1 MTGIFLSTTTYSF
14 LRLGFRISNPY
25 AEVTE
30 PINLTIYN
38 PSSTMVGYGTAY
50 ITTIKASVMTGCS
63 IQSASILTGA
73 NATHTYTFTPP
84 SRLLTNSY
92 LLVDM
97 PIWYGTTGNEATS
110 FLICTG
116 LQVYLIRCREL
127 I

>member
-1 MTGIFLSTTTYSF
+1 
-14 LRLGFRISNPY
+14 
-25 AEVTE
+25 
-30 PINLTIYN
+30 
-38 PSSTMVGYGTAY
+38 MVGYGTAY